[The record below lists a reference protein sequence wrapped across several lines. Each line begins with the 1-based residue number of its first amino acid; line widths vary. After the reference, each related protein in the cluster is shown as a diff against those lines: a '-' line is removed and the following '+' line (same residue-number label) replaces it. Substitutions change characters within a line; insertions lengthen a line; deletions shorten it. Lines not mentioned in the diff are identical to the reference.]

1 MKFPTVYWIEGDI
14 LPKELVDLTMEQDE
28 ETKIEHFIIQDVIN
42 DMDDKKDWRRMPMKI
57 ASLVKQYMILPL

>member
-1 MKFPTVYWIEGDI
+1 
-14 LPKELVDLTMEQDE
+14 MEQDE

-42 DMDDKKDWRRMPMKI
+42 DMDDKEDWRRMSMKI